1 MKGNEMTLM
10 SRYSK
15 EYSRR
20 YEKVFKKC
28 VNCGEP
34 ASVRICGE
42 YLCVDCADAVTDGC
56 TSEIIEESDENEFMS
71 FIGKLYERFYDRK

>member
-42 YLCVDCADAVTDGC
+42 YFCVECADLFTDGC
-56 TSEIIEESDENEFMS
+56 TSGIIVELKETENE
-71 FIGKLYERFYDRK
+71 